1 MRALFCV
8 SCAILAS
15 VPVFGQA
22 DPPMAEFEVASVRPS
37 APFNGQQVDAGV
49 HIDGAQYHSKFL
61 TLRDYIYIAYKVKM
75 YQVVGP
81 DWIASERFDIS
92 AKIPTGAS
100 RDKVLEMLQSL
111 LASRFGLKL
120 HRDHKEFPVY
130 ALVVTKGGSKLKETP
145 PDPEAAKAGESRASV
160 DVKASG
166 GPQGTTVD
174 YGNGSYIS
182 FGGNQLE
189 ARKVDMSHAAEM
201 LGRYLDR
208 PVVDQ
213 TGLKATYDF
222 KLALTPEDYRAML
235 IRSAVAAGITLPN
248 EALRLLDN
256 ATDDSLHSALAAI
269 GLKLEPRK
277 APLEVLV
284 IDHVEK
290 TPTEN

>member
-1 MRALFCV
+1 MRALYRVIPAIIV
-8 SCAILAS
+8 SAVA
-15 VPVFGQA
+15 FGQTS
-22 DPPMAEFEVASVRPS
+22 PSPAEFEVASVRPS
-37 APFNGQQVDAGV
+37 APMNGYRVDAGV
-49 HIDGAQYHSKFL
+49 HIDGAQYRSKFL
-61 TLRDYIYIAYKVKM
+61 SLRDYVAIAYKVKM

-81 DWIASERFDIS
+81 EWITSERFDIS
-92 AKIPTGAS
+92 ATIPPGAS

-111 LASRFGLKL
+111 LASRFGMKL

-130 ALVVTKGGSKLKETP
+130 ALVVAKGGSKLKETP
-145 PDPEAAKAGESRASV
+145 PDPEGAKAVIE
-160 DVKASG
+160 VKASG

-174 YGNGSYIS
+174 YGNGSS
-182 FGGNQLE
+182 FSFAGNQFE
-189 ARKVDMSHAAEM
+189 ARKVDMPRAAEM
-201 LGRYLDR
+201 LGRYMDR

-213 TGLKATYDF
+213 TGLTGSYDF
-222 KLALTPEDYRAML
+222 TLALTPEDYRAML

-256 ATDDSLHSALAAI
+256 ATDDSLHSALAAV

-284 IDHVEK
+284 VDHAEK

>member
-1 MRALFCV
+1 MT
-8 SCAILAS
+8 CAILAS
-15 VPVFGQA
+15 VPIFGQTGS
-22 DPPMAEFEVASVRPS
+22 PLAEFEVASVRPS
-37 APFNGQQVDAGV
+37 APFNAQRVDVGV
-49 HIDGAQYHSKFL
+49 HIDGAQYRSKFL
-61 TLRDYIYIAYKVKM
+61 SLRDYVSIAYKVKM

-92 AKIPTGAS
+92 AKIPTGTS
-100 RDKVLEMLQSL
+100 RENVLEMLQSL
-111 LASRFGLKL
+111 LASRFAMKL

-130 ALVVTKGGSKLKETP
+130 ALLVAKGGSKLKETP
-145 PDPEAAKAGESRASV
+145 PDSEAAEAGGSRAYV

-166 GPQGTTVD
+166 GPQGTTVE
-174 YGNGSYIS
+174 YGHGSYFT

-189 ARKVDMSHAAEM
+189 ARKVDMSRAAEL

-213 TGLKATYDF
+213 TGLKGFYDF
-222 KLALTPEDYRAML
+222 KLTLTPEDYRAML
-235 IRSAVAAGITLPN
+235 IRSAVSAGINLPN

-256 ATDDSLHSALAAI
+256 ATDDSLHSALAAV

-284 IDHVEK
+284 IDHIEK